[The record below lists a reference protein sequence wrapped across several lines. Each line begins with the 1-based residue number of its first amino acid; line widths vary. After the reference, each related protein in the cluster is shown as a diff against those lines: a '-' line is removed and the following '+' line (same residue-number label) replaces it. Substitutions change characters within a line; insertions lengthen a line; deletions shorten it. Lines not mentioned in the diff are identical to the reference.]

1 MIDKTLFKKSIT
13 YFLLSSFAIILALAW
28 NNAFNALIQTYLPNK
43 EHNVIGQFSYALI
56 LTIIFIVLASTFF
69 ERSTFESF
77 ISK

>member
-1 MIDKTLFKKSIT
+1 MIDKSLFKKSIT

-28 NNAFNALIQTYLPNK
+28 NNAFNSLIQTYLPNK
-43 EHNVIGQFSYALI
+43 EHNVVGQFSYAFF
-56 LTIIFIVLASTFF
+56 LTLIFIVGASIFF